1 MKQTYHYGSHREL
14 TPQELFFLIAID
26 ETCKQLGVEDVGAV
40 AAILAGQNWI
50 PTRAKFAGATKNTSL
65 ASIGSRALLNYNIK
79 YQILPTLTNASVKQ
93 MKFFFVRNIGT
104 FVGRAIPVVG
114 WAVAAHDVYAIA
126 TNSVARFNRLVNRE
140 DRLFT
145 R

>member
-1 MKQTYHYGSHREL
+1 MLDNYPSKTN
-14 TPQELFFLIAID
+14 
-26 ETCKQLGVEDVGAV
+26 ETNLPLR
-40 AAILAGQNWI
+40 I
-50 PTRAKFAGATKNTSL
+50 TSRT
-65 ASIGSRALLNYNIK
+65 A
-79 YQILPTLTNASVKQ
+79 LTNASVKQ